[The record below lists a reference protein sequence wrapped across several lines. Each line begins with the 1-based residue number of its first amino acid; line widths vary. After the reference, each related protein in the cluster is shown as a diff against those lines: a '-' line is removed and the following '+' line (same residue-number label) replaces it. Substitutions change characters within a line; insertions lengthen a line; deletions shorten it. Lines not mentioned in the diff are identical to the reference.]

1 MIILD
6 ILITVGVAFV
16 GACCWTA
23 GYHAG
28 KLVGRN
34 GHK

>member
-6 ILITVGVAFV
+6 ILITVGVACV
-16 GACCWTA
+16 CALCWRI
-23 GYHAG
+23 GYSTG